1 MYEMLIVVITVAKI
15 VAIGFLLYMMV
26 VHNREIL
33 AYRIIHRKLIV
44 DSEQNAAVNLDLLHK
59 FDVIKDR
66 VTFLE
71 HQANGNGGMHEEPG
85 NFHPGPKG

>member
-1 MYEMLIVVITVAKI
+1 MIYIALGMAGVACALAGGLTWF
-15 VAIGFLLYMMV
+15 VQM
-26 VHNREIL
+26 HNREIL
-33 AYRIIHRKLIV
+33 AYRIIIKKVIV

-59 FDVIKDR
+59 LDVIKDR